1 MSSDL
6 ATIPSTFNSAS
17 LHCSVLFLLA
27 VEESR
32 EASVQSLA
40 RQELV
45 FDEGSGS
52 SGSRYTQK
60 GKSRGTLENSQAG
73 DTWGWCD
80 AEVVNVLHEM
90 DNVGA
95 AFKSDSREGSVC
107 TLRVI
112 LTPVVQ

>member
-1 MSSDL
+1 M
-6 ATIPSTFNSAS
+6 
-17 LHCSVLFLLA
+17 
-27 VEESR
+27 
-32 EASVQSLA
+32 QSLA

-80 AEVVNVLHEM
+80 AEVVNVLHET

-112 LTPVVQ
+112 LTPYGTVSGYTSTDNMTSEEKEKRKRNRRPL